1 MVGISGAC
9 FLAES
14 LEACGTTHFFYMPTI
29 LCSTLVEMEMRT
41 GIKRIMTHG
50 EKAAAYMADGYAR
63 ASGRVGFCAAQTVG
77 AANLAAGLKDA
88 FLANSPVVA
97 LTGGPYEYTR
107 NRRTYQQ
114 IDDFE
119 LFRPLTKYQAR
130 VTLPDD
136 LPAALAQSMR
146 AATSGTPGPSVIEL
160 QGHLGEI
167 EEQKIETDIL
177 ADTRFANSCP
187 FRPVPDRESVD
198 RVLRQL
204 DKAERPII
212 VAGGGVRTSD
222 AGQELVALSERLGI
236 PIATSLN
243 AKAVIAGDHPNL
255 AGICGLY
262 SRESANRAVLAADLV
277 FFVGSQTGSQVTCNY
292 QVPPAGTRIV
302 QLDINAEELGRHYE
316 NIASM
321 CCDAKT
327 GLQSLIGA
335 SEASITDNRQEWLE
349 HVGQLTLEW
358 RKKVATEYDSDASP
372 LRPERLCAELTTYLP
387 EDSLLVA
394 ETGYNGIW
402 TGAFVDLTK
411 PGQDYIRA
419 AGSLGWGLPAAL
431 GAQCAL
437 GNDRPVV
444 LFTGDGGI
452 WYHIAELETAAR
464 WQIPLVI
471 LIANNV
477 SMNEELEVYIPAYG
491 GKLKGRHEE
500 LWKFTDVEFVDIA
513 KSMGVDGV
521 KVTKPEQFQSALEQA
536 VASNAPFVIDIRTD
550 IDAFA
555 PSAYTGQA

>member
-1 MVGISGAC
+1 MVRISGAR

-14 LEACGTTHFFYMPTI
+14 LEACGVTHFFYMPTI

-50 EKAAAYMADGYAR
+50 EKSAAYMADGYAR
-63 ASGRVGFCAAQTVG
+63 ASGRVGFCAAQAVG

-97 LTGGPYEYTR
+97 FTGGPYQHTR
-107 NRRTYQQ
+107 MRRTYQQ

-146 AATSGTPGPSVIEL
+146 AATSGTPGPTVMEL
-160 QGHLGEI
+160 QGHFGEL
-167 EEQKIETDIL
+167 EEEEFEFDIHD
-177 ADTRFANSCP
+177 DTRFANNCP
-187 FRPVPDRESVD
+187 FRPAPDKESVAL
-198 RVLRQL
+198 VLQQL
-204 DKAERPII
+204 NKAERPII
-212 VAGGGVRTSD
+212 VAGGGVRTSG
-222 AGQELVALSERLGI
+222 AGRELLTLSERLGI
-236 PIATSLN
+236 PFATSLN
-243 AKAVIAGDHPNL
+243 AKAVIPGDHSHL

-277 FFVGSQTGSQVTCNY
+277 FFIGSQTGSQVTCNY
-292 QVPPAGTRIV
+292 QVPPPGTPVI
-302 QLDINAEELGRHYE
+302 QLDIHAEELGRHYK
-316 NIASM
+316 NTASM

-327 GLQSLIGA
+327 GLQALIDA
-335 SEASITDNRQEWLE
+335 SETGKNNSSQEWLDY
-349 HVGQLTLEW
+349 VGQLTQEW
-358 RKKVATEYDSDASP
+358 RARVANEYESELSP
-372 LRPERLCAELTTYLP
+372 LRPERLCAELTRHLP
-387 EDSLLVA
+387 EDALLVA

-402 TGAFVDLTK
+402 TGAFVDLNK
-411 PGQDYIRA
+411 PGQDFIRA

-452 WYHIAELETAAR
+452 WYHIAELETAVR
-464 WQIPLVI
+464 WNIPLVI

-491 GKLKGRHEE
+491 GELKGRHAE

-513 KSMGVDGV
+513 RSMGVDGL
-521 KVTKPEQFQSALEQA
+521 KVTKPGQFQPALEQA
-536 VASNAPFVIDIRTD
+536 LEANAPFVLDVRTD

-555 PSAYTGQA
+555 PGAYTG

>member
-1 MVGISGAC
+1 MANMSGAR

-14 LEACGTTHFFYMPTI
+14 LESCGTTHFFYMPTI
-29 LCSTLVEMEMRT
+29 LCNTLVEMEMRT

-63 ASGRVGFCAAQTVG
+63 ASGRVGVCAAQTVG

-88 FLANSPVVA
+88 FLANSPIVA
-97 LTGGPYEYTR
+97 LIGGPNDNTR

-130 VTLPDD
+130 VTLADD

-146 AATSGTPGPSVIEL
+146 AATTGTPGPTVIEL
-160 QGHLGEI
+160 QGHFGEI
-167 EEQKIETDIL
+167 EQEQIEANIL
-177 ADTRFANSCP
+177 ADTRFANDCP
-187 FRPVPDRESVD
+187 FRPIPDNDSVHNI
-198 RVLRQL
+198 LQQL
-204 DKAERPII
+204 KQAERPII
-212 VAGGGVRTSD
+212 VAGGGVRTSN
-222 AGQELVALSERLGI
+222 AGEELVTLSESLGI

-243 AKAVIAGDHPNL
+243 AKAVIPGDHPNL
-255 AGICGLY
+255 VGVCGLY

-277 FFVGSQTGSQVTCNY
+277 FFIGSQTGSQVTCNY
-292 QVPPAGTRIV
+292 QVPSPGTAVI

-316 NIASM
+316 NAASM
-321 CCDAKT
+321 CCDAKA
-327 GLQSLIGA
+327 GLQSLIES
-335 SEASITDNRQEWLE
+335 SEVAITDKRREWLKCP
-349 HVGQLTLEW
+349 GQLTKEW
-358 RKKVATEYDSDASP
+358 RDKVSNEYDSDASP
-372 LRPERLCAELTTYLP
+372 LRPERLCAELTSHLP
-387 EDSLLVA
+387 EDALLVA

-402 TGAFVDLTK
+402 TGAFVDLNK
-411 PGQDYIRA
+411 PRQDFIRA

-437 GNDRPVV
+437 GNERPVV

-491 GKLKGRHEE
+491 GKLRGKHAE
-500 LWKFTDVEFVDIA
+500 LWKFSDVEFVDLA
-513 KSMGVDGV
+513 KSMGVDGI
-521 KVTKPEQFQSALEQA
+521 KVTKPGQFQSALEQA
-536 VASNAPFVIDIRTD
+536 LESNAPFVIDVRTD

-555 PSAYTGQA
+555 PSAYTG